1 MTFTFH
7 NDIHGTTAQA
17 TARDYRLS
25 QRQVRRL
32 WTELCGDLS
41 CNCGLGGVQGPNKCH
56 LRKQLFTQGAH
67 IVWNQ

>member
-1 MTFTFH
+1 MTFVFH
-7 NDIHGTTAQA
+7 NNIHGTTARA
-17 TARDYRLS
+17 STKNYTLS

-56 LRKQLFTQGAH
+56 LRKQLFTEGAE
-67 IVWNQ
+67 ICPQ